1 MDEYEKGKLTLAGT
15 WLNLL
20 KQLEQGHPKMG
31 SENSELNRENIRE
44 L

>member
-15 WLNLL
+15 WVNLL
-20 KQLEQGHPKMG
+20 KQLEQGYPRMG
-31 SENSELNRENIRE
+31 SENWELIRENIKE